1 MDCLLYLFADAGSG
15 AWTFFR
21 PEATAGDKLTART
34 KRDFSGFHYWI
45 SALLGLALIPC
56 LKSLNLPVSFDW
68 EKLAS
73 AFWLV
78 LAAQSIFVATLLYL
92 IGFPRQETFGPAIQR
107 LRQDK
112 ARIGFIVVFSLI
124 LVWRLT
130 WTQALVLT
138 VDTVAILEFRERLK
152 SGDLVKTL
160 TAVFVPACYLFAGFL
175 LIFAYNDVILSVRF
189 FASADATFSAMDRW
203 LLHGN
208 SVSSLCHWAAHVFPV
223 SFFSFLEFIYFGMFA
238 QIGAALLLTSFI
250 YGKSRGFRFVGAILT
265 AYYLALALFYLWPS
279 QGPYYLCA
287 IHFSDFPNTL
297 QTYAIQKQSI
307 LNSQALW
314 NHTPLR
320 RISTDYYI
328 AFPCMHVVQPLIA
341 LWFLRRWK
349 RIVLVLAA
357 YDALLVAAILLLE
370 WHYAVDLLG
379 GVLVAIAAIALVDG
393 REFWMWI
400 SRRTQA

>member
-1 MDCLLYLFADAGSG
+1 
-15 AWTFFR
+15 
-21 PEATAGDKLTART
+21 
-34 KRDFSGFHYWI
+34 
-45 SALLGLALIPC
+45 
-56 LKSLNLPVSFDW
+56 
-68 EKLAS
+68 
-73 AFWLV
+73 
-78 LAAQSIFVATLLYL
+78 
-92 IGFPRQETFGPAIQR
+92 
-107 LRQDK
+107 
-112 ARIGFIVVFSLI
+112 
-124 LVWRLT
+124 
-130 WTQALVLT
+130 
-138 VDTVAILEFRERLK
+138 
-152 SGDLVKTL
+152 
-160 TAVFVPACYLFAGFL
+160 
-175 LIFAYNDVILSVRF
+175 
-189 FASADATFSAMDRW
+189 
-203 LLHGN
+203 
-208 SVSSLCHWAAHVFPV
+208 
-223 SFFSFLEFIYFGMFA
+223 MFA